1 MIPPISVEVKR
12 KVAELMLIER
22 ENVDILSK
30 PYLSVVRILVQ
41 SMEFLL
47 GLFVTDLTIHQSI

>member
-1 MIPPISVEVKR
+1 
-12 KVAELMLIER
+12 MLIER

-47 GLFVTDLTIHQSI
+47 ELFVTDLTIHQSI